1 MIDRES
7 GAGLMGGAI
16 IGQRCML
23 SDEGVAV
30 LCRRGYH
37 KPDRTGTIVGIK
49 GSDYVVRWDCNA
61 RQTVRRYARRYI
73 KIIQPAQR
81 ASPS

>member
-16 IGQRCML
+16 VGQRCML

-30 LCRRGYH
+30 LCRRGYL
-37 KPDRTGTIVGIK
+37 KPDRTGTIVGLK
-49 GSDYVVRWDCNA
+49 GGGYVVRWDGNA
-61 RQTVRRYARRYI
+61 RQTVKRYARQYI
-73 KIIQPAQR
+73 KIIQPAQKP
-81 ASPS
+81 SPS

>member
-23 SDEGVAV
+23 SNEGVAV
-30 LCRRGYH
+30 LCRRGYL
-37 KPDRTGTIVGIK
+37 KPDRTGTIVDLK
-49 GSDYVVRWDCNA
+49 GGGYVVRWDGNA
-61 RQTVRRYARRYI
+61 IQTVRRYARRYI
-73 KIIQPAQR
+73 KIIQPAHE